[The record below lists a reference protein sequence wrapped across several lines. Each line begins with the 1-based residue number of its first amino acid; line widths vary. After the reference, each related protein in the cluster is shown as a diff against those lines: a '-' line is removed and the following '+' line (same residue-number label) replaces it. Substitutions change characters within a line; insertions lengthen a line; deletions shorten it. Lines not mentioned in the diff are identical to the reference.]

1 MTQFVG
7 IQLHM
12 IAGNWDY
19 FPFVS
24 CQDFFLASIPDNIAC
39 FCLDVAM
46 ACMKTNAY
54 TYNNNEQIYMCD
66 IWINFGK
73 ESRGLNFGNLNCDDL
88 NYDDLKSNP
97 REGLAP
103 WALLFRFNTFS
114 A

>member
-54 TYNNNEQIYMCD
+54 TYNNNEQIGSNWCASDFDEMLAYKRYGD
-66 IWINFGK
+66 ISYCGIK
-73 ESRGLNFGNLNCDDL
+73 QMPPYLIISV
-88 NYDDLKSNP
+88 
-97 REGLAP
+97 
-103 WALLFRFNTFS
+103 
-114 A
+114 